1 MDALNQLT
9 GALGS
14 LSGLARG
21 AAQAAA
27 ALALIGLLWDPAL
40 GVARS
45 LVAAGSAVTAGPAGM
60 GLLVC
65 LGVLWLCDRK
75 A

>member
-1 MDALNQLT
+1 MDALNKLA
-9 GALGS
+9 GLLGD

-27 ALALIGLLWDPAL
+27 ALGLVGLLWDPAL
-40 GVARS
+40 AVAKS
-45 LVAAGSAVTAGPAGM
+45 LVAAGSAVVAGQAGM

-65 LGVLWLCDRK
+65 LGVLWLCDK
-75 A
+75 KS